1 MKVKFR
7 KFSSQAHVPEKAT
20 SGSTCFDVF
29 SAKCVTLEP
38 GSSSIVNEVIRVR
51 IKSTKRTKSTKRIK
65 SKNKKKEIQSIKSQT
80 SNFLPLRHF
89 MHIKMLSFLFLFA
102 CLILLYFLCFLRI

>member
-51 IKSTKRTKSTKRIK
+51 IKSTKRIK